1 MAQPAQPPDDRYMDR
16 VMKTPRIGDRV
27 KVVGFLGTFE
37 VIHVQPDGSMTDLK
51 HLDTPGPD
59 YIEREIF
66 TRELIYLNSPEPRRR

>member
-1 MAQPAQPPDDRYMDR
+1 
-16 VMKTPRIGDRV
+16 MKTPRIGDRV